1 MPNLKPFR
9 DYSEHDVINIFS
21 CTSSATKGTLVK
33 PVRSWHDSSGT
44 ELSNAGPLQL
54 GSNNAGA
61 AYQNVVANLFDI
73 VATVSPV
80 VNYNDVPTPIG
91 ILLNTVAEY
100 DENGEKLIN
109 NPRKAIEMGVVL
121 PNVQVAPI
129 LTKGIIYVKD
139 IDITN
144 RFSGGGNPDVGD
156 YAYVGDGG
164 KIATDATVVIG
175 KFLSKIDENGY
186 CLVKLN
192 M

>member
-21 CTSSATKGTLVK
+21 CTNSAAKGTLVK
-33 PVRSWHDSSGT
+33 PTRSWKDSSGT
-44 ELSNAGPLQL
+44 ELSSAGPLKL
-54 GSNNAGA
+54 GNNLAGSTYA
-61 AYQNVVANLFDI
+61 NVVANLFDI
-73 VATVSPV
+73 VGTVAPV
-80 VNYNDVPTPIG
+80 VNYNDVPSPLG
-91 ILLNTVAEY
+91 IILNTVAEY

-121 PNVQVAPI
+121 PNIQTVPI
-129 LTKGIIYVKD
+129 LTKGIIYIND
-139 IDITN
+139 IDTTN
-144 RFSGGGNPDVGD
+144 RFSGGGNPSIGD
-156 YAYVGDGG
+156 FAYVGDDG

-186 CLVKLN
+186 CLVRIN

>member
-44 ELSNAGPLQL
+44 ELSNAGPLKL
-54 GSNNAGA
+54 GSSNAGA

-80 VNYNDVPTPIG
+80 VNYNDVPSPIG

-129 LTKGIIYVKD
+129 LTKGIIYIKD
-139 IDITN
+139 IDTTN
-144 RFSGGGNPDVGD
+144 RFSGGGNPNIGD
-156 YAYVGDGG
+156 FAYVGDNGQ
-164 KIATDATVVIG
+164 IATDATVVIG